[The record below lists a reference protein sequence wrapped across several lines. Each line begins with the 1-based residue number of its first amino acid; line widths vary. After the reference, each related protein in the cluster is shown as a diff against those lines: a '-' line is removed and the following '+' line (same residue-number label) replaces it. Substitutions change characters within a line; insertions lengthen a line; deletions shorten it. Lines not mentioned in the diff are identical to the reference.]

1 MIVLVFVTDVGTF
14 LKHVECRTVTVTPD
28 VGTGTGEEVVIN
40 NVTVWMDILVIRM
53 MDYVSQVNI
62 FITLL
67 TNLIINASLPSMFTK
82 IKGQIFEDGV
92 FLFIHF

>member
-1 MIVLVFVTDVGTF
+1 MPSVGR
-14 LKHVECRTVTVTPD
+14 LLLHPD
-28 VGTGTGEEVVIN
+28 VGTGTGQEVVIN